1 MSIRKT
7 LVAVACAAFAVL
19 GTAGTASASG
29 AGAVGSAFGSPGLL
43 SGNVI
48 QVPINVPINICGNDV
63 SILAALTAAAGNVCV
78 NK

>member
-29 AGAVGSAFGSPGLL
+29 AGAIGSAFGSPGLL

-48 QVPINVPINICGNDV
+48 QVPVDIPINVCGDSV
-63 SILAALTAAAGNVCV
+63 GILAALVGSAGNVCV
-78 NK
+78 NR

>member
-1 MSIRKT
+1 MSMRKT
-7 LVAVACAAFAVL
+7 LIAAAFAAVAVF

-48 QVPINVPINICGNDV
+48 QVPINIPFNICGNDV
-63 SILAALTAAAGNVCV
+63 SVLAALTSAAGNICV
-78 NK
+78 NR